1 MDEHVELS
9 RRVSEILRHRAW
21 EYGLEP
27 DDHGWVPVDD
37 LLRVLALDGTEV
49 TAAELTAMIAHAP
62 RVRHETD
69 GQRVRALY
77 GHSFDVALP
86 RETDVPDWLYHATT
100 PAAVGSIMRTGIL
113 PGGRSFVHLAVSA
126 DVARVIGRRRVPEPA
141 LIAVDTLAAR
151 AAGVDFRRASPE
163 IVVAAHVPAACCV
176 VA

>member
-27 DDHGWVPVDD
+27 DDDGWVSLGD
-37 LLRVLALDGTEV
+37 LLRVLALEGGEV
-49 TAAELTAMIAHAP
+49 TAAELAAMFANAP

-69 GQRVRALY
+69 GHRVRALY

-86 RETDVPDWLYHATT
+86 RQTDVPDWLYHGTT
-100 PAAVGSIMRTGIL
+100 PSAVGSIQRSGLL
-113 PGGRSFVHLAVSA
+113 PRGRRFVHLAVSTEM
-126 DVARVIGRRRVPEPA
+126 ARVIGQRRVPDPV
-141 LIAVDTLAAR
+141 LIAVDTAAAR

-163 IVVAAHVPAACCV
+163 IVVAAHVPAACCM